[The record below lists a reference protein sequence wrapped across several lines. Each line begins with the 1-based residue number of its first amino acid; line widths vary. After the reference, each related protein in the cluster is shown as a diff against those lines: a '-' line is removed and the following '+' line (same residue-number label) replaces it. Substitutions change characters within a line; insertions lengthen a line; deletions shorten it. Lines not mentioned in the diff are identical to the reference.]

1 MTVLPLIRDTEPGF
15 AQNIT
20 DTTSSDAI
28 TVPDGALGV
37 VLWFEDGDG
46 AIIGGRVGI
55 DQADTSVDPITDTNM
70 GWHPPMPV
78 EYEFLSALR
87 SGIPYRYR
95 DDYLH
100 VGSDVAGAVAKGMFL
115 FAYDTDD

>member
-78 EYEFLSALR
+78 EYQLHGYAQAGETYSN
-87 SGIPYRYR
+87 R
-95 DDYLH
+95 DKYLH
-100 VGSDVAGAVAKGMFL
+100 VVSDVSGAVAKGSFL
-115 FAYDTDD
+115 FAYDTGD